1 MQYVMGIICVLVI
14 CTWIF
19 FSSENRSKRDIIT
32 TLVQKGYPSDP
43 IKAWKELQKSN
54 VPEDGDVD
62 DASSVASSASGA
74 GGPDFN
80 YLLSMSML
88 SLSREKK
95 EELLKE
101 RDNKVRGGNA
111 LGSDY
116 LRRAGRLARLVS
128 VCRDLNMVVKHNKI
142 QLRDYMTTGPAQLA
156 EISVSRC
163 WDPG

>member
-116 LRRAGRLARLVS
+116 VRRAGPVS
-128 VCRDLNMVVKHNKI
+128 
-142 QLRDYMTTGPAQLA
+142 PAG
-156 EISVSRC
+156 VSL
-163 WDPG
+163 PGSRHGC